1 MVFGLGRKKDQA
13 AAPTQMSPEALAMLN
28 QLAQAAPTGM
38 AQAPAMAQPAGA
50 APTMPS
56 GAGMTQFPTLA
67 AVAPSVET
75 TGIETTGVE
84 LTAKDQRK
92 LAREEKKAAAIAKR
106 EEKDISRRRK
116 RNAKARFSRAQ
127 YLREADGNATSSVA
141 LAGFL
146 LAITIIIPL
155 VVNALF
161 LLPATRSNQEII
173 EEVRSLKSLVDQ
185 AQPILQAAIAKKKE
199 REATLQT
206 KLAAFSADEQ
216 ATAALRKLVSDLE
229 TRGAVMKTSAAGTV
243 VNTDVGLPGVAGK
256 SMTVEMKV
264 DFLDYLLVRN
274 RFVRSQSSVNVAEET
289 IVATPGDPIVDVKLV
304 LLVPARS

>member
-13 AAPTQMSPEALAMLN
+13 AAATQMSPEALAMLN

-67 AVAPSVET
+67 AVASSV
-75 TGIETTGVE
+75 ETTGVE

-106 EEKDISRRRK
+106 EEKDILRRRK

-127 YLREADGNATSSVA
+127 YLREAVGNATSSVA

-146 LAITIIIPL
+146 IAITIIIPL

-185 AQPILQAAIAKKKE
+185 AQPILQAAIAKKKD

-229 TRGAVMKTSAAGTV
+229 TRGAVMKPSAAGTV